1 MIDGDEG
8 VVKSYGSVE
17 GVSVVVKERKTDGED
32 CLGGLAATVMVA
44 RGKPANKRYKTLI
57 NPCC

>member
-8 VVKSYGSVE
+8 VVKSYDGVE
-17 GVSVVVKERKTDGED
+17 GVSVVVKERKTGGED
-32 CLGGLAATVMVA
+32 CLGGLAAAVMVA
-44 RGKPANKRYKTLI
+44 RGKPANKRFETVI